1 MSITVVERDRM
12 AARLAEIRPFLD
24 ERAWR
29 LLHQPTRASH
39 RSRAREDP
47 RRRDQRQHPVWAW
60 GWNGYGELGDGTTT
74 ERHTPVQVAGLTGVT
89 AVTAG
94 EEEHSLAIAGP

>member
-1 MSITVVERDRM
+1 VVFTNPPAQVTDLVPGKILV
-12 AARLAEIRPFLD
+12 AGISAN
-24 ERAWR
+24 
-29 LLHQPTRASH
+29 T
-39 RSRAREDP
+39 
-47 RRRDQRQHPVWAW
+47 PVWAW
-60 GWNGYGELGDGTTT
+60 GWNGYGELGDGITT